1 MINSVN
7 AYNAEFYNVDIYV
20 NLCCKKTKKKLPTF
34 YQKKTKVLRK
44 SSNFCIYLKVELI
57 CVNCARTI

>member
-20 NLCCKKTKKKLPTF
+20 NLCCKKTKKKITDILP
-34 YQKKTKVLRK
+34 KE
-44 SSNFCIYLKVELI
+44 N
-57 CVNCARTI
+57 

>member
-20 NLCCKKTKKKLPTF
+20 SLCCKKTKKNYRHFTKRKLKF
-34 YQKKTKVLRK
+34 CGKVAI
-44 SSNFCIYLKVELI
+44 FVFI
-57 CVNCARTI
+57 